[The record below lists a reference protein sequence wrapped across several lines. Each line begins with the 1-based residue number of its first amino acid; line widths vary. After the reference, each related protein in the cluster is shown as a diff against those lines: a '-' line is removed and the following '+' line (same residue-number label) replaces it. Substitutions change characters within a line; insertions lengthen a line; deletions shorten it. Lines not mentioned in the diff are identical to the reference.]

1 MGMFDT
7 VQVHAG
13 IIKNLLSNDEDVISY
28 LNSYEESEGSQY
40 LSFQTKS
47 LDNFLDLYTL
57 KEDKCLYKTLCKWV
71 NDDPSHETS
80 EVKTNRTAIVDF
92 YDYFKTEKH
101 FISLEIQM
109 TVIDGELSEMHVTK
123 LDKEPIALHDLRGK
137 HNRLQYEYKET
148 TWEMKVY
155 RLLQKV
161 EWKMWRLFRRVDKYS
176 EFKQW
181 LSQRA
186 EQKLKNAAT
195 DQFSL

>member
-1 MGMFDT
+1 MFDT
-7 VQVHAG
+7 VQVHAD
-13 IIKNLLSNDEDVISY
+13 IIKNLLSNDEDVIGY
-28 LNSYEESEGSQY
+28 LNSCEENEGSQY

-57 KEDKCLYKTLCKWV
+57 KEDKCLYKTSCKWV

-80 EVKTNRTAIVDF
+80 EVKTNSTVIVDF

-101 FISLEIQM
+101 FIALEIQM

-155 RLLQKV
+155 RFLQKV
-161 EWKMWRLFRRVDKYS
+161 EWKMWRLFRRIDKYS

-186 EQKLKNAAT
+186 EQKLKNAVT